1 MAFSFQEPAGE
12 LVGLPI
18 GWFKAQVG
26 SFLEYTK
33 FGILGKSM
41 FLSKFG
47 IKFVKFKETNG
58 DINESS

>member
-12 LVGLPI
+12 LVVSLI
-18 GWFKAQVG
+18 SWFKAQVG
-26 SFLEYTK
+26 RLLEYSK
-33 FGILGKSM
+33 FGILGKSK